1 VQSPAAV
8 RAGADVRRDLDL
20 MARQMGRQRRPRR
33 IWRALLRRRG
43 TNLLKRFGALRLD
56 QIDLTHGDVG
66 IFECQQ

>member
-1 VQSPAAV
+1 
-8 RAGADVRRDLDL
+8 